1 VHDVLRNTLAD
12 AAAFLTAHS
21 IPFAVI
27 GGIAASIRG
36 EPRLTADVDA
46 VIEVEVEGALRLLA
60 AAGPS
65 APFEPLFPDAA
76 EVVKTALILPLRHRR
91 TRIRVDLAL
100 GLTGFE
106 RRLIQRASREDL
118 GGFQVPVAT
127 AEDLLLMKVLAGR
140 PRDLEDAKNIVS
152 RRGSGLDWPYVLE
165 TGKQLQEALG
175 LDLLPQLLALR
186 KQYSSDGD

>member
-12 AAAFLTAHS
+12 AAAILTAHS

>member
-1 VHDVLRNTLAD
+1 MHDVLRNTLAD